1 MKTLRPEEIA
11 ELRKRHRQLQGR
23 RDADRVKAVILL
35 GTGWTMEKVCEA
47 LLLHEDSLREYCK
60 RFEKGGVEALLENHY
75 QGKQYRINAE
85 QLAMLEEQL
94 QSQVYKSSKE
104 IIAWLDE
111 KGINYSR
118 SGIIQLLHA
127 QGYEY
132 CLAKVQPNVGS
143 EAAQRDFI
151 EQYQALKQEAAAE
164 IFFMDGVHP
173 QHNTNVSYGWYK
185 ANQKKVFPANTSRK
199 RLNINAVLNPNTLEL
214 VYRSEE
220 SINAEVTIQLLQDL
234 EKQVPHKKIYVICDN
249 ARYYR
254 AKIVTEYLTRSRIK
268 LVFLPAYCP
277 HLNLIE
283 RLWRFLKQGIL
294 SNRYRQRFIEFKQS
308 CFDFLDNLND
318 YASGLRTLL
327 VDNFNISVP
336 PLPKS

>member
-1 MKTLRPEEIA
+1 M
-11 ELRKRHRQLQGR
+11 
-23 RDADRVKAVILL
+23 
-35 GTGWTMEKVCEA
+35 
-47 LLLHEDSLREYCK
+47 
-60 RFEKGGVEALLENHY
+60 
-75 QGKQYRINAE
+75 
-85 QLAMLEEQL
+85 
-94 QSQVYKSSKE
+94 
-104 IIAWLDE
+104 
-111 KGINYSR
+111 
-118 SGIIQLLHA
+118 HA

-327 VDNFNISVP
+327 VDNFNIIVP